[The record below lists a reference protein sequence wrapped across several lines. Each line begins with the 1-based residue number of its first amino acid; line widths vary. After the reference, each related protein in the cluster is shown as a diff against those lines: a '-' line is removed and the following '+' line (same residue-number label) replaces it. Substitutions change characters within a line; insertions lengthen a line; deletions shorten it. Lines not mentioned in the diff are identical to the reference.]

1 LKSNHLPYL
10 YHCVSKVVQKII
22 YVNYFL
28 NRIFKMKKYLLFLAL
43 LFLAGCSS
51 SDIWGWY
58 VIDPSTKSGWN
69 NIVFLAGGFSS
80 TILLSIIAALLS
92 ITIGLL
98 IALPGMSNNYIL
110 RSINRVYV
118 EFVRAIPLLPML
130 FWVFYGLPV
139 IFKSLGLDVNI
150 DAFWGAVITLAIS
163 DSAFTAEIFRAG
175 IQSIHK
181 GQTEA
186 AQTIGLNYYQT
197 MRHVILPQAIRRIL
211 PPLANQFIYIVK
223 MSAFASVIGMQELT
237 RRANEIVVTE
247 YRPLEIYT
255 LLIFEYL
262 ILVLIISYF
271 VRMLEKR
278 MGSNE
283 NQIG

>member
-1 LKSNHLPYL
+1 
-10 YHCVSKVVQKII
+10 
-22 YVNYFL
+22 
-28 NRIFKMKKYLLFLAL
+28 
-43 LFLAGCSS
+43 
-51 SDIWGWY
+51 
-58 VIDPSTKSGWN
+58 
-69 NIVFLAGGFSS
+69 
-80 TILLSIIAALLS
+80 
-92 ITIGLL
+92 
-98 IALPGMSNNYIL
+98 MSNNIFF
-110 RSINRVYV
+110 RTISRVYV

-139 IFKSLGLDVNI
+139 VLKSMGININI
-150 DAFWGAVITLAIS
+150 DAFWGAILTLAIS
-163 DSAFTAEIFRAG
+163 DSAFTAEIYRAG
-175 IQSIHK
+175 IQSIQK

-186 AQTIGLNYYQT
+186 AQTVGLNYYQT
-197 MRHVILPQAIRRIL
+197 MRYVILPQALRRIL

-262 ILVLIISYF
+262 VLVLIISF
-271 VRMLEKR
+271 AVRWLERK

-283 NQIG
+283 SLGN

>member
-1 LKSNHLPYL
+1 MNRYT
-10 YHCVSKVVQKII
+10 YII
-22 YVNYFL
+22 VFSLIFL
-28 NRIFKMKKYLLFLAL
+28 SS
-43 LFLAGCSS
+43 CSTS
-51 SDIWGWY
+51 GIWGWY
-58 VIDPSTKSGWN
+58 VIDPTTKSGWN
-69 NIVFLAGGFSS
+69 NILFLLGGFSS
-80 TILLSIIAALLS
+80 TIQLSIIAAVMS
-92 ITIGLL
+92 IVLGLI
-98 IALPGMSNNYIL
+98 IALPGMSNNYFL
-110 RSINRVYV
+110 KSINRVYV

-139 IFKSLGLDVNI
+139 VFKSLGINVGI
-150 DAFWGAVITLAIS
+150 DAFWGAILTLAIS
-163 DSAFTAEIFRAG
+163 DSAFTAEIFRGG
-175 IQSIHK
+175 IQSIHR

-197 MRHVILPQAIRRIL
+197 MRYVVLPQALKRIL

-262 ILVLIISYF
+262 ILVLIISFF
-271 VRMLEKR
+271 VRWLERK

-283 NQIG
+283 SQNS